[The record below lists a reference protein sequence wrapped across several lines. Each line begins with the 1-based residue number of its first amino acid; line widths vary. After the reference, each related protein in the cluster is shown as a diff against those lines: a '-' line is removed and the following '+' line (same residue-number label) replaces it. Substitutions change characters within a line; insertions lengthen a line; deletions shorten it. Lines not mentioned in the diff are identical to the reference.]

1 MSSASMVKP
10 LSKEELEKKFNEI
23 VKEHGKPNGDIVLFE
38 QLTSRILITFCNYH
52 QAYIIYQND
61 EFKVLS
67 PYDITWTVQFNYKF
81 VGCVTAKDWVT
92 HEQKEILQ
100 ELGKEYHFI
109 RGEKMKY
116 SHEDERFRKVAT
128 PITVREYLNTL
139 SAEEFAQALILA
151 VSHLECR
158 YMDTELDASDVAFSV
173 EYDMIEWLDSPYFE
187 DKELLPSINLPSIY
201 NDDEECEDLD

>member
-67 PYDITWTVQFNYKF
+67 PYDITWTVQFDYKF
-81 VGCVTAKDWVT
+81 VGYVIAKEWVT
-92 HEQKEILQ
+92 REQKEILQ

-139 SAEEFAQALILA
+139 STEKFAEILISA
-151 VSHLECR
+151 ESCIRCR
-158 YMDTELDASDVAFSV
+158 YLDTELPLSEVSFSV
-173 EYDMIEWLDSPYFE
+173 EYDMIKWLNSPYFE
-187 DKELLPSINLPSIY
+187 DEELLPSINLPSIY
-201 NDDEECEDLD
+201 DDDEECEDLE